1 MEYVSTVGS
10 MELGGVDRQGA
21 AHKPL
26 AFKGKTPLKIAD
38 DEGQTYDQT
47 LKHALDAGT
56 IKAVKAKGE

>member
-1 MEYVSTVGS
+1 MEYVSTVGTV
-10 MELGGVDRQGA
+10 EIGGVDRQGV

-47 LKHALDAGT
+47 IRHALDAGT
-56 IKAVKAKGE
+56 IKPVKAKE